1 MGRAGNGF
9 GFLFNRIPN
18 QPMSMNR
25 EKVLAVV
32 PWLFVLLWSSGFI
45 GSKLGVPFAEPF
57 TFLTIRYSVV
67 LAILVPV
74 ALVMRAPW
82 PRGGKVIGHL
92 AVAGLLTHALYLS
105 GCVWSLRLGLPAGLL
120 SLVVSLQP
128 LVTAAFAGAVLGE
141 RVVPRQWAG
150 LGLGLA
156 GTAMVVAHRMG
167 GGGLTMTM
175 MIPALLALVGIT
187 AGTLWQKRFCPGF
200 DLRTGTVV
208 QYAASLLLTAP
219 LAFAVE
225 TRVVV
230 WSGQFVFALLWVVF
244 VLSIGAISLLN
255 YLIRSGTAVN
265 VASLFYTVPAVTT
278 LMAWGIFG
286 ETVTGLSLVGM
297 VVAVAG
303 VWMARSRPVPEASV

>member
-1 MGRAGNGF
+1 MSRQKLVA
-9 GFLFNRIPN
+9 LIPG
-18 QPMSMNR
+18 
-25 EKVLAVV
+25 
-32 PWLFVLLWSSGFI
+32 LFVLLWSSGFI

-57 TFLTIRYSVV
+57 TFLSIRYSVV
-67 LAILVPV
+67 LAILVPA
-74 ALVMRAPW
+74 ALLMRAPW

-105 GCVWSLRLGLPAGLL
+105 GCVWSLKLGLPAGLL

-141 RVVPRQWAG
+141 RVTGRQWTG
-150 LGLGLA
+150 LGMGLA

-167 GGGLTMTM
+167 GGGDLTMPM
-175 MIPALLALVGIT
+175 MVPALLALVGIT
-187 AGTLWQKRFCPGF
+187 AGTMWQKRYCPGF

-208 QYAASLLLTAP
+208 QYGASLLVTLP

-225 TRVVV
+225 TRVVE
-230 WSGQFVFALLWVVF
+230 WSGQFVFALLWVVL

-255 YLIRSGTAVN
+255 YLIRSGSAVN

-286 ETVTGLSLVGM
+286 EKVTGLSLVGM

-303 VWMARSRPVPEASV
+303 VWMARSRPLPEASV